1 MHLGTCNKPYLT
13 HRCSG
18 QISDMGFVPYEDVL
32 GVGHADGFTSM
43 LVPGSGEANID
54 AFKVNPYETKK
65 QRKERE
71 VKQLLD
77 KVGCR
82 IFWFLFF

>member
-1 MHLGTCNKPYLT
+1 MRIGSCHEPYLT

-18 QISDMGFVPYEDVL
+18 PVSDLSFVPYEDVL
-32 GVGHADGFTSM
+32 GVGHAGGFTSM
-43 LVPGSGEANID
+43 LVPGAGEPNVD
-54 AFKVNPYETKK
+54 AFRANPYETKK

-77 KVGCR
+77 KVKH
-82 IFWFLFF
+82 FHF